1 MHSSVTASSDV
12 AILPSINNHINYNH
26 TESTS
31 KPLKRSRSPSLT
43 RDDNNESNHSL
54 TTADT
59 PTKKSR
65 KRRTT
70 IDIDQSLGRHISAD
84 KLHVY
89 RWPADEPHAD
99 LHVLQEQICDYLSL
113 KSFKRKYPDI
123 YRRIVDLHER
133 EYLKSQNVV
142 TETQCDL
149 GLTALKLDEVLELM
163 STDYPEKCHQ
173 FNTVWQQK
181 RRALANNKNGSLT
194 TILSLSN
201 LNQSSIST
209 SNSPSVNPTENG
221 DKSRVSKFRQDILR
235 SVVDYNAQLQR
246 ERIQERKACFD
257 LQTMQI
263 HYPAN
268 RQFRLP
274 SNLTKI
280 GSYPLALL
288 PGQYQDSYKKYNS
301 DELKYMPINTAL
313 YYYPKPLS
321 LIHTERFSQ
330 QTASSDEEDEI
341 SSTNRPLL
349 SNQQR
354 PSTPRSPLIVNGIG
368 AITTPS
374 SSRLVKPSTPI
385 SINNHS
391 AVCHGCKM
399 TQDEHDEELVTCASC
414 QHQFHPTC
422 LEANSDMLSIIKTY
436 QWQCIDCKSCAK
448 CNKTHDEANMM
459 FCDRCDRGY
468 HTYCIG
474 LEAIPDGSW
483 QCSACD
489 PPAPTPS
496 ISPLS
501 ATTKGKRGRPSSSSR
516 LSPQQS
522 TKPEVTIPTRVSSR
536 RSRKIISAPSS
547 PPNNTNHSSN
557 SSSIDLPTMNSSS
570 MNLILTRHPQQWT
583 PNSTI
588 TPEIKKEV
596 RPVINCFC
604 QILSSYGFSMITSEM
619 FCLAKYDQSEATVPL
634 WKLMYELIH
643 FDSNPSSQE
652 ITKDKFSQT
661 QKDEIVNLIKNDLY
675 KRGYTYD
682 NFLSLDSNMQKGS
695 RQLLVCLGWLIYHTK
710 FIDKCIKLCLNSMSN
725 KNKSDELQSLK
736 YDLIEQITQVKRTN
750 LKIRSRLRAI
760 EQKKLQQND
769 RMSSFELEL
778 YQYPHLI
785 SQYLNELEKDDEKL
799 NLFLFWNKHE
809 NIFWK
814 WMESVLDQPT
824 TTIENHDILYNI
836 DCQNL
841 EAEKQKFNAAI
852 DTLDSALVQIQQLW
866 ISNDHRSSIQDDVSS
881 IITSIDTEVSFLFNQ
896 LLNTNPSL
904 KKMSLPE

>member
-1 MHSSVTASSDV
+1 MHSSVTTSSDV

-31 KPLKRSRSPSLT
+31 KSLKRSRSPSLT
-43 RDDNNESNHSL
+43 RDDNNESNHSH
-54 TTADT
+54 TTVDT

-173 FNTVWQQK
+173 FNIVWQQK
-181 RRALANNKNGSLT
+181 RRALANNKNGSLSS
-194 TILSLSN
+194 ILSLSN

-321 LIHTERFSQ
+321 LVHTERFSQ
-330 QTASSDEEDEI
+330 QTASSDEEDET

-349 SNQQR
+349 SSQQR
-354 PSTPRSPLIVNGIG
+354 PSTPKSPLI
-368 AITTPS
+368 
-374 SSRLVKPSTPI
+374 
-385 SINNHS
+385 
-391 AVCHGCKM
+391 
-399 TQDEHDEELVTCASC
+399 
-414 QHQFHPTC
+414 
-422 LEANSDMLSIIKTY
+422 
-436 QWQCIDCKSCAK
+436 
-448 CNKTHDEANMM
+448 ANMM

-489 PPAPTPS
+489 PPALTPS

-536 RSRKIISAPSS
+536 RSRKIISTPSS

-557 SSSIDLPTMNSSS
+557 SSSIDLPTTNSSS

-588 TPEIKKEV
+588 TPEIKSK
-596 RPVINCFC
+596 
-604 QILSSYGFSMITSEM
+604 T
-619 FCLAKYDQSEATVPL
+619 
-634 WKLMYELIH
+634 
-643 FDSNPSSQE
+643 
-652 ITKDKFSQT
+652 
-661 QKDEIVNLIKNDLY
+661 
-675 KRGYTYD
+675 
-682 NFLSLDSNMQKGS
+682 
-695 RQLLVCLGWLIYHTK
+695 
-710 FIDKCIKLCLNSMSN
+710 
-725 KNKSDELQSLK
+725 
-736 YDLIEQITQVKRTN
+736 
-750 LKIRSRLRAI
+750 
-760 EQKKLQQND
+760 
-769 RMSSFELEL
+769 
-778 YQYPHLI
+778 
-785 SQYLNELEKDDEKL
+785 
-799 NLFLFWNKHE
+799 
-809 NIFWK
+809 
-814 WMESVLDQPT
+814 
-824 TTIENHDILYNI
+824 
-836 DCQNL
+836 
-841 EAEKQKFNAAI
+841 
-852 DTLDSALVQIQQLW
+852 
-866 ISNDHRSSIQDDVSS
+866 
-881 IITSIDTEVSFLFNQ
+881 
-896 LLNTNPSL
+896 
-904 KKMSLPE
+904 